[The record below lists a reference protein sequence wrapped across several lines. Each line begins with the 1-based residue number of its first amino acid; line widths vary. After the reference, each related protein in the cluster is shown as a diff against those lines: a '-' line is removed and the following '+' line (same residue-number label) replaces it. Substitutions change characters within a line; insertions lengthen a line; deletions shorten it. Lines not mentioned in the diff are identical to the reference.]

1 MNIFLFELWND
12 STNTTSL
19 RARDFFAV
27 IPVGTGVMDKHFLLL
42 RSNLENGIWFIEL
55 LFNILMTNLCDFD
68 L

>member
-19 RARDFFAV
+19 RARDFLAV
-27 IPVGTGVMDKHFLLL
+27 IPVGTGVMAKNFLLL